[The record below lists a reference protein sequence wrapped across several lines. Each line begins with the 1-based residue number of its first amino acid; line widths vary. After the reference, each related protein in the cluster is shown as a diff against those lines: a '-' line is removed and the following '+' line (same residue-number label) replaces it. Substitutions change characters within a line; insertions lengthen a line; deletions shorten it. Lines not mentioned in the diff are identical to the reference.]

1 MSLLGGHSELS
12 PAERHSSNK
21 KGTRAGLA
29 RAPGGQQPERV
40 RQQQRAPAGQT
51 YSRAWLRAGL
61 PPPNT
66 SLHSMAEIP
75 RVCQVGGTWQVGRAL
90 STALYNQNT
99 QESSG
104 KLGSH
109 PARPGFLLLG
119 FSAGWGP
126 HLCCEAV
133 VEAGLGKGQGV

>member
-1 MSLLGGHSELS
+1 MSLLGGRSELS

-40 RQQQRAPAGQT
+40 RQQQQRAPAGQT

-66 SLHSMAEIP
+66 SLHSVAETP
-75 RVCQVGGTWQVGRAL
+75 RGCQVGGTWQVGRAL
-90 STALYNQNT
+90 SMTLYNQNT

-109 PARPGFLLLG
+109 PARPGVLLLG
-119 FSAGWGP
+119 FSAGWA
-126 HLCCEAV
+126 HICV
-133 VEAGLGKGQGV
+133 VRLLWRQGKGQGV